1 MSTEG
6 LVNEFLVVDTKTPL
20 VAPEVKIESTGEIIS
35 SVFEA
40 KKTIE
45 PIEKKLIKK
54 VYYGDL
60 REEQQGSRGYE
71 ETIWTT
77 QKQFLDQ
84 HYIDPPIAQ
93 DDKSYLMCG
102 TNGVFCFAL
111 QGQSTRVAAYLEAVR
126 ELEKRSFKQEMG
138 HRFVHMETQGDARE
152 FKNLLTVLIKKEP
165 QYHNLFNHYLN
176 KVEKKLES
184 LPEGKDTYG
193 TKVHLTER
201 VFPVVTTLE
210 HTLLEFNK
218 QRSPY
223 GGTGDEYVLYYCNTT
238 KTKKGSGW
246 TKAKMSP
253 FFVTSET
260 VPSVAFNETHC
271 AILYQ
276 PYDEPDESVITIAL
290 FRLNE
295 HPAQKECDRFCF
307 QFPKEHFS
315 DQGILKIEINKVGVI
330 TVSFANGVVI
340 IDSTRAIEP
349 KIVLLNKRLV
359 TATTTHEKDLLIV
372 GTDAGECIGVSW
384 RTGDI
389 VFSEL
394 TPVVEPIYSLLY
406 SNKRVFMHTAS
417 AISGRLNPYLSEAM
431 THLPCARITGI
442 DACGTLLFAV
452 EKHGTIQIFSTVARC
467 VLFPFKPPPQPML
480 GPQNCDSLPCYNS
493 VKASTGSLVV
503 LYQNGLIRH
512 YNISK
517 EGFKRIEEQLLAG
530 NKKNKKNKKDNK
542 KQGE

>member
-1 MSTEG
+1 MSSEG
-6 LVNEFLVVDTKTPL
+6 LVNEFLDVSKNQKPPAE
-20 VAPEVKIESTGEIIS
+20 APKVNIESTGEIIS

-40 KKTIE
+40 KKTLK
-45 PIEKKLIKK
+45 PDEKKLINK

-77 QKQFLDQ
+77 QKQFLEQ

-93 DDKSYLMCG
+93 DNKTYLMCG

-111 QGQSTRVAAYLEAVR
+111 QGPSDRVASYLEALSG
-126 ELEKRSFKQEMG
+126 LEKQSFKQELG
-138 HRFVHMETQGDARE
+138 HRFIHMETQGDGHE
-152 FKNLLTVLIKKEP
+152 FKKLLEVFMKKEP
-165 QYHNLFNHYLN
+165 QYLSLFKHYLN
-176 KVEKKLES
+176 KVTKKIES
-184 LPEGKDTYG
+184 LPEGKETYG
-193 TKVHLTER
+193 TKVHITER

-210 HTLLEFNK
+210 HTLLEPNK
-218 QRSPY
+218 ERDSSS
-223 GGTGDEYVLYYCNTT
+223 GFKGDEYTLYYCNTT

-253 FFVTSET
+253 FIVTSET

-271 AILYQ
+271 AVLYQ
-276 PYDEPDESVITIAL
+276 PHDELDKSVVTISL

-307 QFPKEHFS
+307 QFPKDHFS
-315 DQGILKIEINKVGVI
+315 DQGILKIEINKAGII

-340 IDSTRAIEP
+340 IDSTREIAP
-349 KIVLLNKRLV
+349 KIVLLEKRLV
-359 TATTTHEKDLLIV
+359 TATTSHEKDLLII

-389 VFSEL
+389 LFSEL

-406 SNKRVFMHTAS
+406 SNKRVFMHTAC
-417 AISGRLNPYLSEAM
+417 AVSGRLNPYLSEAM
-431 THLPCARITGI
+431 THLPCARITGM
-442 DACGTLLFAV
+442 DACGTLIFAA
-452 EKHGTIQIFSTVARC
+452 EKHGSIQIFSTVARC
-467 VLFPFKPPPQPML
+467 ILFPFKPPKQPIS
-480 GPQNCDSLPCYNS
+480 PSSLPRYS
-493 VKASTGSLVV
+493 SIKASTDRLVV
-503 LYQNGLIRH
+503 LYENGLIRC

-517 EGFKRIEEQLLAG
+517 EGFKRIEEQLLK
-530 NKKNKKNKKDNK
+530 KKNKK
-542 KQGE
+542 